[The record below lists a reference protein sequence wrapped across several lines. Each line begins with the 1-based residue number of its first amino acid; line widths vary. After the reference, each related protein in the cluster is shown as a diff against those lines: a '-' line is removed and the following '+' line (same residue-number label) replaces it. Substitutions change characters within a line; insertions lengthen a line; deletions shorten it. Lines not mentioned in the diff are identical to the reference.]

1 MKSKVVKRITRQP
14 NLNTSGLRPWQPG
27 QSGNPGGRP
36 KKLPVTDALREL
48 VDKGAVPKKK
58 AATLAGQLA
67 QQLVRQALK
76 GKMAPLV
83 EVIDR
88 IEGRARQRIEQS
100 GPEGGPIPLELPG
113 TREEIDRRIHELLS
127 KAKGERNARSA
138 KKR

>member
-1 MKSKVVKRITRQP
+1 VKSKVIKRITRQP
-14 NLNTSGLRPWQPG
+14 NLNTTGLRPWQPG

-36 KKLPVTDALREL
+36 KKLPITDALREL
-48 VDKGAVPKKK
+48 VEKGAVPRKR

-67 QQLVRQALK
+67 QQLLRQALR

-88 IEGRARQRIEQS
+88 IEGKARQRIEQS

-113 TREEIDRRIHELLS
+113 TREEIDRRVQELLKKS
-127 KAKGERNARSA
+127 KRGK
-138 KKR
+138 

>member
-1 MKSKVVKRITRQP
+1 MKKKVIKRIARQP

-36 KKLPVTDALREL
+36 KKLPITDALREL
-48 VDKGAVPKKK
+48 VDKGAVPQKK

-67 QQLVRQALK
+67 QQLVRAALK

-88 IEGRARQRIEQS
+88 IEGKARQRIEQS
-100 GPEGGPIPLELPG
+100 GPDGGPIPLELPG
-113 TREEIDRRIHELLS
+113 TREEVEHRIQELL
-127 KAKGERNARSA
+127 KKVRKG
-138 KKR
+138 K